1 MFNKK
6 NKIMTPEQENSHIL
20 QGFNNGYMLSIY
32 NPKILDRLLT
42 LPHIP
47 AYKEGLEKGIATY
60 EKHKSLL
67 LNSRAKL
74 QERKAKL
81 AKIKAQ
87 EKSIDKNE
95 KEL

>member
-1 MFNKK
+1 
-6 NKIMTPEQENSHIL
+6 MTPEQENLHL
-20 QGFNNGYMLSIY
+20 VQGFNNGYMLSIY
-32 NPKILDRLLT
+32 SPKVLQRLLT

-47 AYKEGLEKGIATY
+47 AYKEGLEKWVATY

-67 LNSRAKL
+67 LTSRAKL

-87 EKSIDKNE
+87 EKSMDKGE
-95 KEL
+95 KER